1 MKKLLLAFA
10 AGVCLSACATHDP
23 KISIVPYPN
32 HLEPGHG
39 TFAVKGEGVVCDSRA
54 DERTQRA
61 VAEFAAQ
68 LAKTSGGENPVTV
81 ANELPASGI
90 RFVLDQTLPEEG
102 YRLDVTPK
110 GVEVRA
116 SRFPGFFY
124 AVQSLRQMLPAA
136 VYGTEPAPGEEWVL
150 PCVSI
155 EDAPRFVYRGMHLD
169 VARHFFS
176 VEEVKRY
183 LDVMSIHKLNRFHWH
198 LTDGAGWRIE
208 IKKYPALTDIAA
220 WRPYPDWEGWNFGGK
235 RYCHRDDP
243 AAAGG
248 YYTQDDIRE
257 VVEYARALHIEV
269 IPEIE
274 MPGHSEEVLAVY
286 PELSC
291 SGKPY
296 TDSDFCIGNEQTFE
310 FLESVLS
317 EVIGL
322 FPSEYIHIGGDEASK
337 QGWRTCPECAARMRR
352 EGLQDVD
359 ELQSYLVHRIGTFL
373 AAKGRR
379 LLGWD
384 EILQGGL
391 APGATVMSWRGTEGG
406 IAAARAG
413 HRAVM
418 APSNYCYL
426 DFCQDDPTREPVAA
440 AAFLTLAQAYSY
452 DPAPDSLGADVVPM
466 ILGVQGNLWCEHVP
480 TAEHA
485 EHMIWPRLLAIA
497 EVGWSAPERKDYDDF
512 HARVL
517 DAVAWMQQRGY
528 HPFDQKNAVGPRPE
542 SLDTLH
548 CLSTG
553 RQVVYRT
560 PYSPK
565 YPAAGDASL
574 TDGLCGGWNY
584 GDRRWQ
590 GWLDTDVELV
600 VDLGERQ
607 PVKRI
612 AACFMQGFYAD
623 IWMPRAVE
631 ISVSDDDRHY
641 TPLAAVENDI
651 PFEYKQDCYRE
662 FGWSGQTAARYV
674 RLKARHNGHPGGWIF
689 TDEIIVE

>member
-198 LTDGAGWRIE
+198 LTDDQGWRIE
-208 IKKYPALTDIAA
+208 IRRYPELMRVASQRTETVLGNNSRAYDGT
-220 WRPYPDWEGWNFGGK
+220 PY
-235 RYCHRDDP
+235 
-243 AAAGG
+243 GG
-248 YYTQDDIRE
+248 YYTQKEIRE
-257 VVEYARALHIEV
+257 VVAYAAERFITV

-274 MPGHSEEVLAVY
+274 MPGHASAALTAYPWLGCAGKDYKVQTSWGVFPEV
-286 PELSC
+286 
-291 SGKPY
+291 
-296 TDSDFCIGNEQTFE
+296 FCAGRESTFE
-310 FLESVLS
+310 FLQNVLA
-317 EVIGL
+317 EVIEL
-322 FPSEYIHIGGDEASK
+322 FPSEYIHVGGDE
-337 QGWRTCPECAARMRR
+337 CPKESWEQCPDCQKRIRDEHLR
-352 EGLQDVD
+352 NEH
-359 ELQSYLVHRIGTFL
+359 ELQSYLVLRIERWL
-373 AAKGRR
+373 NEHGRR
-379 LLGWD
+379 LIGWD
-384 EILQGGL
+384 EILEGGISQS
-391 APGATVMSWRGTEGG
+391 ATIMSWRGATGG

-413 HRAVM
+413 NQVIMTPNTH
-418 APSNYCYL
+418 CYL
-426 DFCQDDPTREPVAA
+426 DYYQTPKPAWNEPWGIGGFISVEKAYALDP
-440 AAFLTLAQAYSY
+440 Y
-452 DPAPDSLGADVVPM
+452 DQLNESERRY
-466 ILGVQGNLWCEHVP
+466 ILGVQGNIWTEYMASMAHVQ
-480 TAEHA
+480 
-485 EHMIWPRLLAIA
+485 HMALPRLAALA
-497 EVGWSAPERKDYDDF
+497 EVGWSYEGRNIDDF
-512 HARVL
+512 HRRMEVMRRLYERCGFRYAPYFFDPKP
-517 DAVAWMQQRGY
+517 DAEA
-528 HPFDQKNAVGPRPE
+528 A
-542 SLDTLH
+542 
-548 CLSTG
+548 
-553 RQVVYRT
+553 
-560 PYSPK
+560 
-565 YPAAGDASL
+565 PA
-574 TDGLCGGWNY
+574 
-584 GDRRWQ
+584 
-590 GWLDTDVELV
+590 E
-600 VDLGERQ
+600 
-607 PVKRI
+607 
-612 AACFMQGFYAD
+612 
-623 IWMPRAVE
+623 
-631 ISVSDDDRHY
+631 
-641 TPLAAVENDI
+641 
-651 PFEYKQDCYRE
+651 
-662 FGWSGQTAARYV
+662 
-674 RLKARHNGHPGGWIF
+674 
-689 TDEIIVE
+689 